1 MNILATVNFGQ
12 RQITQSW
19 EYLEGEP
26 SPYLLLMKLENGD
39 LFAISLETRFE
50 REVEGQKCYLAT
62 LNVSDAIVV
71 TPTSE

>member
-39 LFAISLETRFE
+39 LLAINLESRFE
-50 REVEGQKCYLAT
+50 KEIEGQKIYLAT
-62 LNVSDAIVV
+62 LDVSDAIVV
-71 TPTSE
+71 TPTPE